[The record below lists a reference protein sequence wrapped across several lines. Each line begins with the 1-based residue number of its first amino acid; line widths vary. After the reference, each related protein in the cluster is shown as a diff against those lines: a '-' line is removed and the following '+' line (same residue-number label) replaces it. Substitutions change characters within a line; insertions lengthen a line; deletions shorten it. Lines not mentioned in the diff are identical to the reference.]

1 VLLEAVE
8 SEFLKTN
15 SFRLRVKKFRSN
27 ISSASFFNFSSL
39 PALTSFYQK
48 GEGYSEGYKKK
59 KGSGFCPKPLIY
71 LVAGTGFEPVTFGL

>member
-1 VLLEAVE
+1 LLLVAVE
-8 SEFLKTN
+8 KECLKIN
-15 SFRLRVKKFRSN
+15 SFRLSAKKFRSN
-27 ISSASFFNFSSL
+27 ISSATFFDFFNL

-59 KGSGFCPKPLIY
+59 KGLGFCPKPLIS